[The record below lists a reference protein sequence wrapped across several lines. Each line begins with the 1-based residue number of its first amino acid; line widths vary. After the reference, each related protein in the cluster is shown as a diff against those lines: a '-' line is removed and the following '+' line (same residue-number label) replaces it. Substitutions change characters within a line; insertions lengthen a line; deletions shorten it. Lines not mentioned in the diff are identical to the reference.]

1 MDLGLTGKVA
11 MVAGASRGLGYAVAR
26 GLAGEGARVSIS
38 SRDVASI
45 AGAASRIAAETSAD
59 TLATGVDVRS
69 ADAIVA
75 WHQATVERFGGVDLL
90 VVNAGGPPAG
100 ASLGF
105 DDAAW
110 QGAFEL
116 LVLLTCTRT

>member
-1 MDLGLTGKVA
+1 VREY
-11 MVAGASRGLGYAVAR
+11 SRSCRRRFAIAATRIPGHG
-26 GLAGEGARVSIS
+26 
-38 SRDVASI
+38 SRADGQGGDGGRR

>member
-11 MVAGASRGLGYAVAR
+11 MVAGASRGLGY
-26 GLAGEGARVSIS
+26 
-38 SRDVASI
+38 